1 MLVALPHLLS
11 LRKLASSSAAG
22 CLENISSA
30 KLIDCIMFQ
39 DLTRT
44 HGNIPFVKCI
54 KIKKKERFH
63 TVTWLF
69 KALWFYEMKVLFLQ
83 ADVGILL

>member
-11 LRKLASSSAAG
+11 LWKLASSSAAG

-30 KLIDCIMFQ
+30 KLTDCIMFQ

-54 KIKKKERFH
+54 KIKKIEISQGNLAFLKLCGF
-63 TVTWLF
+63 
-69 KALWFYEMKVLFLQ
+69 MK
-83 ADVGILL
+83 